1 MNWSIIFLLSLFG
14 LAMSL
19 ATVFWIRSRTEPFF
33 WLVIFIICAIII
45 ARFCSSDFFLHGLL
59 VSIVNSIWIIS
70 AHLIFF
76 KTYISNHPREAEM
89 LARKPKT
96 PPRLMMIITGLLI
109 GILSGSVL
117 GLFSFAASK
126 IIK

>member
-1 MNWSIIFLLSLFG
+1 MNWNIIFLLSLFG
-14 LAMSL
+14 LAMAL
-19 ATVFWIRSRTEPFF
+19 ATVSLIPSKTEPFF
-33 WLVIFIICAIII
+33 WLLIFLICSIII
-45 ARFCSSDFFLHGLL
+45 ARFCSSAFFLHGLL
-59 VSIVNSIWIIS
+59 VSVVNSIWIIS

-76 KTYISNHPREAEM
+76 KKYIANHPREAKM
-89 LARKPKT
+89 LSGNPKV
-96 PPRLMMIITGLLI
+96 PPGMLMIITGLLI